1 MNTILQF
8 AQAYWPVLSLGGIG
22 AGVLAYVNRDLV
34 LGKSG
39 TVELPKA
46 LAGVFHG
53 EVVAGDD
60 EDDEDAEN
68 EELRAA
74 LKLITCHVACT
85 IDEPAEQASAL
96 NACRTLKKHIPAP
109 AEPPSRPPQAIENQ
123 EALLA
128 AVAAYNTTAADK
140 TDKITSVG

>member
-1 MNTILQF
+1 MNAILQF

-39 TVELPKA
+39 TVELPKV

-53 EVVAGDD
+53 EVVEATDD
-60 EDDEDAEN
+60 ETEK
-68 EELRAA
+68 LRDA
-74 LKLITCHVACT
+74 LKTLTCHVALS
-85 IDEPAEQASAL
+85 IDDPAEQASAL